1 MKSKEWDNEID
12 KCNQNSDIVKQN
24 YQLLLQIID
33 NKTDAEFYVFFKKYI
48 YNFQFK
54 KQYIGYIHN
63 INQNGKVILELHLAA
78 INKFYDVI
86 DFIEKCCFITLVYG
100 RNDYDTSSSPIDERD
115 SYYKE
120 LNTFLTD
127 IFNIC
132 QKLKE
137 EEQEKKELEKKELE
151 KKEQE
156 KKEQEKKELEK
167 KEQEKKELEKKAQE
181 NIKKKEKKEQEKKA
195 QEKEAQEKK
204 AQEKKKKK
212 KPISATMKKLVWN
225 INIGEEIGKAKC
237 LCCNST
243 DITQMSFNCGHIIAE
258 ANGGE
263 TIVSNLKP
271 ICQNCNSSM
280 GTKNME
286 DFMKT
291 LK

>member
-1 MKSKEWDNEID
+1 MSRKYYDIISMKSKEWDNLID
-12 KCNQNSDIVKQN
+12 KYKHSSVKSYYDIVKQN

-33 NKTDAEFYVFFKKYI
+33 NKTDDEFYEFYMKYI

-54 KQYIGYIHN
+54 KQYIGNVYN
-63 INQNGKVILELHLAA
+63 INQDGKVIAQNLTA
-78 INKFYDVI
+78 INKFNNSVL
-86 DFIEKCCFITLVYG
+86 DFIEKCCFLSFSSVY
-100 RNDYDTSSSPIDERD
+100 DRD
-115 SYYKE
+115 CYYKE
-120 LNTFLTD
+120 LNTLLTD
-127 IFNIC
+127 IFNIS

-137 EEQEKKELEKKELE
+137 EEQEEKT
-151 KKEQE
+151 
-156 KKEQEKKELEK
+156 
-167 KEQEKKELEKKAQE
+167 KA
-181 NIKKKEKKEQEKKA
+181 KKKEVVKVQE
-195 QEKEAQEKK
+195 EL
-204 AQEKKKKK
+204 EKKKKK